1 MLLIEDISPELLSI
15 QHELVWLSSIRSVV
29 LVSFWGVWLLWFYG
43 GWRLCEKKIHC
54 YKRKK
59 KCTSFFHIK
68 EFYFVICHLEY

>member
-1 MLLIEDISPELLSI
+1 MFLLEDISPELLSI
-15 QHELVWLSSIRSVV
+15 QHELGWLCSICSVV

-43 GWRLCEKKIHC
+43 GWRKKKNHC

-59 KCTSFFHIK
+59 TASFFHIK